1 MAGEGEE
8 NPHQESQQLGSTAL
22 AGISAAELVQAD
34 EAEAARQAAEQQA
47 VALKHTLD
55 RAKTAGR
62 QRAKYWETLEPVL
75 VIKGGK
81 LQCMVKCI
89 CGGPGVCGKEL
100 SSKNVAKSAKD
111 HYTFQG
117 CKGVRIT
124 QGQAMLGTQQAEKR
138 PATAVQ
144 WQAFEC
150 SCHHMCHRAQLVAL
164 W

>member
-22 AGISAAELVQAD
+22 AGISAAEQVQAD

-75 VIKGGK
+75 VIEGGK

-138 PATAVQ
+138 PQSAIGRSLVTSSARQRTA
-144 WQAFEC
+144 
-150 SCHHMCHRAQLVAL
+150 
-164 W
+164 